1 MSLDK
6 SRIPKLG
13 NSSRKI
19 IPEKQRKAMTAPFVE
34 RITRTRANKGET
46 VSGRM
51 VETRSQKSSEERKAM
66 LEVEVHPDQATNENQ
81 EIYGAEG

>member
-51 VETRSQKSSEERKAM
+51 VETRSKVLRR
-66 LEVEVHPDQATNENQ
+66 
-81 EIYGAEG
+81 AESYARGGGPSGPGHE